1 MLTIFKADA
10 INLKVPLFS
19 GMTKMTSTEA
29 QQNYRILVVDD
40 NMMIRQMVTAQLN
53 KLGYTDIEKAVNGAD
68 AFAKLEA
75 AYANGKPFN
84 ITFLD
89 WNMPELNGFEVL
101 RKCRMDARFMPM
113 PIIMLS
119 AESEQRNILQAL
131 KAGATSYIIKPLT
144 PEILEKKMAQ
154 VVQLLVKQA
163 SIVPAVS
170 HA

>member
-1 MLTIFKADA
+1 
-10 INLKVPLFS
+10 
-19 GMTKMTSTEA
+19 MTSTDA

-75 AYANGKPFN
+75 AYANGKPFS

-154 VVQLLVKQA
+154 VVQLLAKQA